1 MTVVCEEI
9 GWDLLPRFCI
19 KLSPRLEVVSHIS
32 RDKFTLDIPCFAFQ
46 RDCVTVGGQLWT
58 LVSLRGIPCNLLLS
72 DLSMRTTTTNTIMH
86 SQSSGTCPS
95 WSPPS
100 CSLLVLVRSQQAPPY
115 PQHQSSGTCCSSII
129 FCCLDLMPFDPIRV
143 R

>member
-1 MTVVCEEI
+1 MVCEEI

-32 RDKFTLDIPCFAFQ
+32 RDTFTLHIPCFAFQ
-46 RDCVTVGGQLWT
+46 RDCVAVGGQLWT

-72 DLSMRTTTTNTIMH
+72 DLSMRATTTNTIMH
-86 SQSSGTCPS
+86 SQSSETCPS

-100 CSLLVLVRSQQAPPY
+100 CSLLVLVRSQQATPY
-115 PQHQSSGTCCSSII
+115 PQHQSSGTCCSSSSVI
-129 FCCLDLMPFDPIRV
+129 FLLPCSEDAF
-143 R
+143 

>member
-1 MTVVCEEI
+1 MVCEEI

-32 RDKFTLDIPCFAFQ
+32 RDKFTLHIPCFAFQ
-46 RDCVTVGGQLWT
+46 RDCVAVGGQLWT

-72 DLSMRTTTTNTIMH
+72 DLSMGATTTNTIMH

-115 PQHQSSGTCCSSII
+115 PQHQSSGTCCSSVI

-143 R
+143 C

>member
-1 MTVVCEEI
+1 MVCEEI

-32 RDKFTLDIPCFAFQ
+32 RDTFTLQIPCFAFQ
-46 RDCVTVGGQLWT
+46 RDCVAGGGQLWT

-72 DLSMRTTTTNTIMH
+72 DLSMRATTTNTIMH
-86 SQSSGTCPS
+86 SQSSETCPS

-100 CSLLVLVRSQQAPPY
+100 CSPSCSCQISAGTPLPPNTKAQGHVV
-115 PQHQSSGTCCSSII
+115 PLPLC
-129 FCCLDLMPFDPIRV
+129 PFFTALS
-143 R
+143 

>member
-1 MTVVCEEI
+1 MVSKIELTVRLSYERRL
-9 GWDLLPRFCI
+9 DLLPRFCI

-32 RDKFTLDIPCFAFQ
+32 RDTFTLHIPCFAFQ
-46 RDCVTVGGQLWT
+46 RDCVAGGGQLWT

-100 CSLLVLVRSQQAPPY
+100 CSPSCSCQISAGTPLPPT
-115 PQHQSSGTCCSSII
+115 PQPVVPLS
-129 FCCLDLMPFDPIRV
+129 FYFLP
-143 R
+143 

>member
-1 MTVVCEEI
+1 MNQKSTVVCEEI

-32 RDKFTLDIPCFAFQ
+32 RDKFTLHIPCFAFQ
-46 RDCVTVGGQLWT
+46 RDCVAVGGQLWT

-72 DLSMRTTTTNTIMH
+72 DLSMGATTTNTIMH
-86 SQSSGTCPS
+86 SQSSETCPS

-100 CSLLVLVRSQQAPPY
+100 CSLLVLVRSQQATPY
-115 PQHQSSGTCCSSII
+115 TPTPRIQGLIVPLSFFLLPCPDA
-129 FCCLDLMPFDPIRV
+129 L
-143 R
+143 